1 MTSTQ
6 AQALIL
12 QDATGAC
19 YVVPLELLAQCRLPD
34 AVAAQLGDSHEV
46 SGYLLPAVFQPLGVA
61 AILGGSS
68 FGTGGGAG
76 NVHISGIT
84 KQSQLKRT
92 SDVIQY

>member
-19 YVVPLELLAQCRLPD
+19 YAVPLELLAQCRLPD

-46 SGYLLPAVFQPLGVA
+46 SGYLMPTVFHPLGVA
-61 AILGGSS
+61 AIRGGSS
-68 FGTGGGAG
+68 FGTGVTAG
-76 NVHISGIT
+76 RAHFNDISI
-84 KQSQLKRT
+84 LK
-92 SDVIQY
+92 VIDKASP

>member
-12 QDATGAC
+12 QDATGVC
-19 YVVPLELLAQCRLPD
+19 YAVPLELLAQCRLPD
-34 AVAAQLGDSHEV
+34 AVAAQLGDSQEV

-68 FGTGGGAG
+68 FGTGVTAG
-76 NVHISGIT
+76 KVHISDI
-84 KQSQLKRT
+84 SIVKRT
-92 SDVIQY
+92 DKASPVLF